1 MSRARELVRPAL
13 VGRWNGC
20 WGSFWTG
27 SFWTVVC
34 AMCWLVKHI
43 LLVVVAVQLAAP
55 AGWCCR
61 LTPVAACETKAT
73 VRKCCAQ
80 HGSSEAPLP
89 VSANFCCCPKA
100 ATLAKAVTAPGPQ
113 ESDEALLPQLH
124 TSGRFSVGVRLNH
137 RALHSAFQAVSR
149 QGGSRH
155 LELCRWLC

>member
-1 MSRARELVRPAL
+1 MLRAGELVRSTP
-13 VGRWNGC
+13 VGRWSAC
-20 WGSFWTG
+20 WVSCWV

-61 LTPVAACETKAT
+61 LTPAAACETKAA
-73 VRKCCAQ
+73 VRRCCAQ
-80 HGSSEAPLP
+80 HGPAEAPLP

-100 ATLAKAVTAPGPQ
+100 ATLAKTVEAPGTQGSAEGLRP
-113 ESDEALLPQLH
+113 EMHGAR
-124 TSGRFSVGVRLNH
+124 RFSSGSIAERS
-137 RALHSAFQAVSR
+137 LHYAFQAISR

-155 LELCRWLC
+155 VELCLWLC